1 MNDEKE
7 FQQQVREEIQRQGNN
22 QSFQSVTNRW
32 VQVSIH
38 EKYSYHFE
46 WLGRPIIQYPQDM
59 IAIQKLLWEIKPDLV
74 IETGIARGGSL
85 IFNASLLEL
94 NAQCGGPENAFVLG
108 VDIDIRPH
116 NKLAVMSHPM
126 AKRIEMIQ
134 GSSIEDPIIDQVC
147 KKAEQ
152 AKKVIV
158 FLDSNHTH
166 AHVLQEL
173 QIYAPLVSIGSYI
186 VVFDTIV
193 EDLTNQDFGNR
204 PWGKGD
210 NPKTAVIEF
219 LSGVKEKKYQDKNG
233 DPIDFEIDHMIES
246 QLMITM
252 APFGFLKRV

>member
-32 VQVSIH
+32 VQESIH

-126 AKRIEMIQ
+126 AKRVEMIQ
-134 GSSIEDPIIDQVC
+134 GSSIEDQIVDQVY

-166 AHVLQEL
+166 AHVLREL

-193 EDLTNQDFGNR
+193 EDLINQDFGNR

-219 LSGVKEKKYQDKNG
+219 LSGVKENKYRDKNG